1 MFSSKV
7 DVLESKLTIYED
19 LSKEMLEK
27 LETAVQKISEGNT
40 RIAQILAKHDE
51 RIEQSMKTDSLIIKM
66 IDELKEDSDRD
77 RKVIHQ
83 RIDHIQKKIEEL
95 SRFRWMKHPGIVT
108 AVICVVPV
116 AVTIFPSDNVENISK

>member
-7 DVLESKLTIYED
+7 DVLESKLSIYED

-51 RIEQSMKTDSLIIKM
+51 RIEQSMKTDALIIKM
-66 IDELKEDSDRD
+66 IDELKEESDKD
-77 RKVIHQ
+77 HKVIHQ

-95 SRFRWMKHPGIVT
+95 SRFRWMAAGIVA
-108 AVICVVPV
+108 AVICVVPI

>member
-83 RIDHIQKKIEEL
+83 RIDHIQKKIDEL
-95 SRFRWMKHPGIVT
+95 SRFRWMAAGIVA

-116 AVTIFPSDNVENISK
+116 AVTILPSSNVENISK

>member
-51 RIEQSMKTDSLIIKM
+51 RIEQKMKTDSLIIKM

-95 SRFRWMKHPGIVT
+95 SRFRWMGCGNSCRCYMRST
-108 AVICVVPV
+108 SSSNYLS
-116 AVTIFPSDNVENISK
+116 F

>member
-7 DVLESKLTIYED
+7 DVLESKLNIYED

-27 LETAVQKISEGNT
+27 LETAVQKISEGNA

-51 RIEQSMKTDSLIIKM
+51 RIEQSMKTDALIIKM
-66 IDELKEDSDRD
+66 IDELKEESDKD
-77 RKVIHQ
+77 HKVIHQ

-95 SRFRWMKHPGIVT
+95 SRFRWMAAGIV
-108 AVICVVPV
+108 AAIICVTPIV
-116 AVTIFPSDNVENISK
+116 VTVFPLSSNVQNISK

>member
-1 MFSSKV
+1 MPVGSRKNWLDDLRKKNRTMFSSKV

-95 SRFRWMKHPGIVT
+95 SRFRWMVR
-108 AVICVVPV
+108 
-116 AVTIFPSDNVENISK
+116 E